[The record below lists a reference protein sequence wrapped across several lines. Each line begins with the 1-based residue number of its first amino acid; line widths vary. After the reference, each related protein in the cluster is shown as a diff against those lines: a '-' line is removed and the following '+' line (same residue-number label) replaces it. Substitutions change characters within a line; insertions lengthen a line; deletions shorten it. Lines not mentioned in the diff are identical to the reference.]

1 MAIPLR
7 VLFIEDSEDDARLIE
22 GQLVRGGYA
31 VQSQR
36 VAAAPGLAAALAES
50 EWDVIIADYSL
61 PRFNVAQALRLL
73 QESGRDLPFIIVSG
87 TIDEER
93 AVSSL
98 KAGAHDFITKGRLAR
113 LVPAIERER
122 REAALRREH
131 RQAEAAQQDREDSF
145 RLLFAH
151 NPLPMWVYDAETF
164 AFLEVNDAALDKYG
178 YTRAEFLAL
187 TLSDIRPAEDVPR
200 LLDYL
205 AQARPSPFH
214 GPQAWRHRTKDG
226 RLLEVEIASHQFEL
240 GGRSSAWQGSRPW
253 RPPSAAAWTCA

>member
-87 TIDEER
+87 TTASWHSTR
-93 AVSSL
+93 TSS
-98 KAGAHDFITKGRLAR
+98 G
-113 LVPAIERER
+113 
-122 REAALRREH
+122 
-131 RQAEAAQQDREDSF
+131 S
-145 RLLFAH
+145 
-151 NPLPMWVYDAETF
+151 
-164 AFLEVNDAALDKYG
+164 
-178 YTRAEFLAL
+178 
-187 TLSDIRPAEDVPR
+187 S
-200 LLDYL
+200 
-205 AQARPSPFH
+205 
-214 GPQAWRHRTKDG
+214 
-226 RLLEVEIASHQFEL
+226 
-240 GGRSSAWQGSRPW
+240 SSASVCGMNP
-253 RPPSAAAWTCA
+253 